1 MYQSAQK
8 NNPLSTQFTKTLAR
22 KILPMPPLFA
32 AAVLQCRSWIRILC
46 RKRNANSAGF
56 KTGRNAA
63 ITQSK
68 RNATLLFEAQ
78 FAFSN
83 SVPHFF
89 SLPHMMLILCFWP
102 FLRFWAQNA
111 PNPTRF
117 CTFALFSGLE
127 RWHEAENSLFSTQ
140 KEKYILKPNLNIFYR
155 FFRPPNLLH
164 LLEHVPEKVLDRGEI
179 LKVCLIAL
187 DKSKLYMLQHAWQ
200 STQRKALR

>member
-1 MYQSAQK
+1 MPFL
-8 NNPLSTQFTKTLAR
+8 NPNPLSQKT
-22 KILPMPPLFA
+22 
-32 AAVLQCRSWIRILC
+32 
-46 RKRNANSAGF
+46 ANSAGF

-83 SVPHFF
+83 PVPHFF
-89 SLPHMMLILCFWP
+89 SLPHMMLVLCFCP

-117 CTFALFSGLE
+117 CTFAPFSGLE
-127 RWHEAENSLFSTQ
+127 RWHKAENSPFSTQ
-140 KEKYILKPNLNIFYR
+140 KEKYILTPDLNIFYR
-155 FFRPPNLLH
+155 FFRPPNPPH

-187 DKSKLYMLQHAWQ
+187 DKSKLYML
-200 STQRKALR
+200 

>member
-1 MYQSAQK
+1 
-8 NNPLSTQFTKTLAR
+8 
-22 KILPMPPLFA
+22 MPPLFA
-32 AAVLQCRSWIRILC
+32 AAVLQCRFWIRILC
-46 RKRNANSAGF
+46 RKKNANSAGF

-89 SLPHMMLILCFWP
+89 SLPHMMLILCFWR

-117 CTFALFSGLE
+117 CTFAPFSGLE
-127 RWHEAENSLFSTQ
+127 RWHEAENSPFSTQ
-140 KEKYILKPNLNIFYR
+140 KEKYISKPDLNIFCL
-155 FFRPPNLLH
+155 FSPPPRNPLH
-164 LLEHVPEKVLDRGEI
+164 LLEHVPEKVLGRGEI
-179 LKVCLIAL
+179 LKAGSIVL
-187 DKSKLYMLQHAWQ
+187 DKSKLYML
-200 STQRKALR
+200 